1 MNRLFRKFAPRV
13 GVSALTVMLGI
24 VLAGCTAQERARD
37 WGGNATVEL
46 EKGQKLVMATWKTS
60 ANLWFLT
67 RPMRSDE
74 TPETYTFKESAAW
87 GVMEG
92 TVIIKESK

>member
-1 MNRLFRKFAPRV
+1 MKITKRV
-13 GVSALTVMLGI
+13 AALIGGASLLTA

-37 WGGNATVEL
+37 WGGTSTVEL
-46 EKGQKLVMATWKTS
+46 ERGQKLVTATWKTS

-74 TPETYTFKESAAW
+74 APETYTFKESAAW
-87 GVMEG
+87 GMMEG
-92 TVIIKESK
+92 TVIVKESR